1 MTNREEHD
9 EYVLHTMA
17 VIAARKAAGFEPP
30 TDPGDQWWEE
40 GPHIEKDGR
49 SYYVHAMGCLH
60 SNLGQAMLEHPDWY
74 LVVAVVSGRDV
85 KLHGLADPVITLA
98 EIEAGGDALTADDMR
113 LALELT
119 PHEKREMWGVSS
131 PEP

>member
-1 MTNREEHD
+1 MKRGST
-9 EYVLHTMA
+9 TA
-17 VIAARKAAGFEPP
+17 VGGEL
-30 TDPGDQWWEE
+30 
-40 GPHIEKDGR
+40 
-49 SYYVHAMGCLH
+49 SV
-60 SNLGQAMLEHPDWY
+60 S
-74 LVVAVVSGRDV
+74 VAVVDGRDV

-98 EIEAGGDALTADDMR
+98 EVEAGGDALTADDMR